1 MRELQRHEGHW
12 LTERE
17 RNAGRLPDGLEY
29 RLPTDAKWEYGCRG
43 GSKESDCFWWGDEL
57 EDGEGRINI
66 SEIDFL
72 PRREKPWPL
81 RKDPWSDGFPFVSPV
96 DQYGE
101 KSRNGFGLADMCGGV
116 WELVIDHFDLKG
128 SQRLARRSRI
138 ALRGRGKRETS
149 SPLAERK

>member
-1 MRELQRHEGHW
+1 MRNGSMGAASI
-12 LTERE
+12 
-17 RNAGRLPDGLEY
+17 AGMALDPHAILARL
-29 RLPTDAKWEYGCRG
+29 
-43 GSKESDCFWWGDEL
+43 SL